1 MLTSCFDNLYNG
13 IPNVY
18 IKRRRN
24 ESMKI
29 LYEFIPKLDFVKSAE
44 KVQDLIDGFNIT
56 DSASGIPAPSGTA
69 VACVLKKMY
78 PDKITIPMLISNYK
92 GPVELGAAALAAEAM
107 GVDGMLPDPGD
118 PPKYGNLIWTKE
130 DGSCKMLSDPAEILE
145 YRRSTGPAEG
155 VRDYLR
161 NNVNISKMQFGCLLT
176 ARVPAEAAI
185 ERMKDNWD
193 FGFFLRLEE
202 STVPKLKEIA
212 AECNRLGKP
221 IYPYLVVGTPKNEK
235 ILKRIGWPASATM
248 ETVEKMVADLEG
260 SVPGVIATCLG
271 FVSSDIELLGKL
283 QKFRS

>member
-1 MLTSCFDNLYNG
+1 
-13 IPNVY
+13 
-18 IKRRRN
+18 
-24 ESMKI
+24 MKI
-29 LYEFIPKLDFVKSAE
+29 LYEFIPKLDFVESAE
-44 KVQDLIDGFNIT
+44 NVKDLIDGFNIT
-56 DSASGIPAPSGTA
+56 DSASGMPAPGGTA
-69 VACVLKKMY
+69 VACVLKKIY

-130 DGSCKMLSDPAEILE
+130 DGSCTMLSDPAEILE

-155 VRDYLR
+155 VRDFLR

-212 AECNRLGKP
+212 AECSRLGKP
-221 IYPYLVVGTPKNEK
+221 VYPYLVVGTPKNEK

-271 FVSSDIELLGKL
+271 FVASDMELLGKL
-283 QKFRS
+283 QKFRN

>member
-1 MLTSCFDNLYNG
+1 
-13 IPNVY
+13 
-18 IKRRRN
+18 
-24 ESMKI
+24 MKI

-44 KVQDLIDGFNIT
+44 NVKDLIDGFNIT
-56 DSASGIPAPSGTA
+56 DSASGMPAPGGTA
-69 VACVLKKMY
+69 VACVLKKIY
-78 PDKITIPMLISNYK
+78 PDKITIPTLISNYQ

-118 PPKYGNLIWTKE
+118 PPKYGKLIWTKE
-130 DGSCKMLSDPAEILE
+130 DGSCKMLSDPDEILE

-161 NNVNISKMQFGCLLT
+161 NNVNISKIQLGCLLT

-212 AECNRLGKP
+212 AECKRLGKP
-221 IYPYLVVGTPKNEK
+221 IYPYLVVGTPKNQK
-235 ILKRIGWPASATM
+235 ILDRIGWPASATM
-248 ETVEKMVADLEG
+248 ETAEKMVADLEG
-260 SVPGVIATCLG
+260 SVTGVIATCLG
-271 FVSSDIELLGKL
+271 FVSSDMELLGKL
-283 QKFRS
+283 QKFRN